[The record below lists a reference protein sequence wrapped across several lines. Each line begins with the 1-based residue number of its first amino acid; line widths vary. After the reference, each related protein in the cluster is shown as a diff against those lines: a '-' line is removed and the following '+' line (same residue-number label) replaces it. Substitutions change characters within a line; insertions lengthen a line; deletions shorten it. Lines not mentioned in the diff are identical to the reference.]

1 MNNLPPPKP
10 SLFAK
15 LVSLIVAAAAIVL
28 AFMFS
33 LVLIPALL
41 LLGTAGWF
49 YLRWKM
55 KQWQQ
60 AMAQAGADQGW
71 AQSAS
76 SDECGQVIEGEA
88 VVVEEYRRTASITS
102 AQTPTE
108 EGNLHR

>member
-1 MNNLPPPKP
+1 MLFR
-10 SLFAK
+10 SLT
-15 LVSLIVAAAAIVL
+15 L

-60 AMAQAGADQGW
+60 AMAAQMAQAQDVAGGEDGG
-71 AQSAS
+71 
-76 SDECGQVIEGEA
+76 EVIEGEA
-88 VVVEEYRRTASITS
+88 VVVREGKDVLLVETVTVSS
-102 AQTPTE
+102 AAKADDDHP
-108 EGNLHR
+108 GSAA